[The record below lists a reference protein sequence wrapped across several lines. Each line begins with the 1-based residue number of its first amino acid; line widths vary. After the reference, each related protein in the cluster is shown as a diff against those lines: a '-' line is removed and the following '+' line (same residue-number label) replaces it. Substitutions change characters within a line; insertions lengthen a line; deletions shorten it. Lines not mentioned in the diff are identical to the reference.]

1 MQLESLP
8 MTTLAVARSMLRVNH
23 AGELTARRIYE
34 GQLAVLRVLDPE
46 TVPLVQV
53 TLAFPTIENV

>member
-1 MQLESLP
+1 